1 MSVLSELVI
10 TLMLFMSVLT
20 DFDKT
25 LMFMH
30 ECLYRV
36 YKSRHVTKW
45 TSSIRLFPYELLMSF
60 RNIFQ
65 KLINNSSGKHNEN
78 PDRDECL
85 YM

>member
-1 MSVLSELVI
+1 MSVLSELVK

-36 YKSRHVTKW
+36 YRSRHVTKW

-60 RNIFQ
+60 RNTF
-65 KLINNSSGKHNEN
+65 NKHV
-78 PDRDECL
+78 RDPR
-85 YM
+85 YK